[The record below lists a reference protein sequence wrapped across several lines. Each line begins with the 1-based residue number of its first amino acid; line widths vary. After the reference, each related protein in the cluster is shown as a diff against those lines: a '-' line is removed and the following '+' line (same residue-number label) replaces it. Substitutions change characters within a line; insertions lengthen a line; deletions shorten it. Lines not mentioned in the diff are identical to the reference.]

1 MNPLVHKEVRLRILK
16 TLHIGHPEGVKEKII
31 FLMVNEAG
39 IAVKE
44 KEIASEMSYLR
55 EKGYVESDLK
65 HSRVLKEKIWLHKI
79 TSKGI
84 DLLEGSIPADPGI
97 NEAECDPA

>member
-1 MNPLVHKEVRLRILK
+1 MNPLEHKEIRLRILK

-39 IAVKE
+39 FKVSP
-44 KEIASEMSYLR
+44 KEIASEMDYLR
-55 EKGYVESDLK
+55 QKEYIKSDLK
-65 HSRVLKEKIWLHKI
+65 DSRVLKEKIWVHKI
-79 TSKGI
+79 TSRGI

-97 NEAECDPA
+97 NEAECEPA